1 MVLRKKP
8 KLDLGLNAYEE
19 LFMDKDERIEARLP
33 KIYDIPI
40 KLIDDFP
47 AHPFKVK
54 MDDDMEQLVASIKEQ
69 GLITPVILRPKEKG
83 RYEMVSG
90 HRRKEACLRAG
101 LTEIKAEVREISHDE
116 AIILM
121 VDSNLQRTEILPSE
135 KAFSYKMR
143 LEALKRLPGRPKDNS
158 VPMGQNLVGKTTRAY
173 IADNSPDSNTQI
185 QRFIRLTNLSPEL
198 LELVDERKIAL
209 RPAVELSYLAKQE
222 QESLFIQIVERDCTP
237 SHAQA
242 IRLRKLSE
250 QGLLN
255 EATIK
260 SIMKEEKPNQVEKIH
275 VTYSKIRNYIPA
287 NIPFVKTEEYIVKAL
302 EFYKR
307 YG

>member
-1 MVLRKKP
+1 
-8 KLDLGLNAYEE
+8 
-19 LFMDKDERIEARLP
+19 MDKNERIEAKLP

-54 MDDDMEQLVASIKEQ
+54 MDEDMEQLVASIKEQ

-116 AIILM
+116 AVILM

-143 LEALKRLPGRPKDNS
+143 LEALRRLPGRSKGNS
-158 VPMGQNLVGKTTRAY
+158 VPVGQNFAGKTTRAY
-173 IADNSPDSNTQI
+173 LADNSPDSNTQI
-185 QRFIRLTNLSPEL
+185 QRYIRLTNLIPEL
-198 LELVDERKIAL
+198 LELVDERKIAI
-209 RPAVELSYLAKQE
+209 RPAVELSYLTQQE
-222 QESLFIQIVERDCTP
+222 QEYLIIQIVERDCTP

-242 IRLRKLSE
+242 IRMRKLSGQE
-250 QGLLN
+250 MLN
-255 EATIK
+255 ESEIKTI
-260 SIMKEEKPNQVEKIH
+260 MREEKPNQVEKIH
-275 VTYSKIRNYIPA
+275 ITYSKVRQYIPRSVPLNQA
-287 NIPFVKTEEYIVKAL
+287 EEYIVKAL
-302 EFYKR
+302 LFYNNYRRK
-307 YG
+307 GHLH